1 MLLPE
6 TCDPNTVPSF
16 DNGAPVSATATND
29 EVITLT
35 CADTFETNDAD
46 VTCTCDTTG
55 NNNAFTCSASSGPTC
70 SPSKHKSIALHSV
83 LLNRETKQQDRSANH
98 SSWLHNRKLQ
108 KPVHQRCFLKRKL
121 MARNR
126 SNGS

>member
-6 TCDPNTVPSF
+6 NCNPNSDVPSF

-29 EVITLT
+29 DVIILA

-55 NNNAFTCSASSGPTC
+55 NNNAFTCSVNSGPTC
-70 SPSKHKSIALHSV
+70 LPSWHKS
-83 LLNRETKQQDRSANH
+83 LLIRSI
-98 SSWLHNRKLQ
+98 S
-108 KPVHQRCFLKRKL
+108 LKRV
-121 MARNR
+121 A
-126 SNGS
+126 S

>member
-6 TCDPNTVPSF
+6 TCDPNTAPSF
-16 DNGAPVSATATND
+16 DNGATVLATATNGH
-29 EVITLT
+29 VITLA

-70 SPSKHKSIALHSV
+70 VPSKHKSIVMCSV
-83 LLNRETKQQDRSANH
+83 LL
-98 SSWLHNRKLQ
+98 
-108 KPVHQRCFLKRKL
+108 KRVT
-121 MARNR
+121 
-126 SNGS
+126 S